1 MSVLLIA
8 IKDAVGGWRALAF
21 LLLALLVAG
30 VAKLGMD
37 QRDAA
42 RAALTEHLWADQAT
56 AAKQQADMQAAMDR
70 QRADL
75 AAQQQ
80 DFENRRQAREHEVEN
95 LLADARAG
103 TVRLRERFTCPAGT
117 GVSGAAGAAGTAVDA
132 APRGLSA
139 ADADFLVRFA
149 AECDAVAAER
159 NLGQRYAR
167 TVSGMEGKRP

>member
-8 IKDAVGGWRALAF
+8 FKDAVGGWRALAF
-21 LLLALLVAG
+21 LLLALLAAG
-30 VAKLGMD
+30 TAKVWMG

-42 RAALTEHLWADQAT
+42 RRDLAAHLQADQVAAT
-56 AAKQQADMQAAMDR
+56 RQQADMQARQRR
-70 QRADL
+70 QRAEL

-80 DFENRRQAREHEVEN
+80 DFESRRLQRESEVDR

-103 TVRLRERFTCPAGT
+103 AVRLRQRFTCPASAAVPSTAGT
-117 GVSGAAGAAGTAVDA
+117 AGAADDG

-139 ADADFLVRFA
+139 ADAEFLVRFA
-149 AECDAVAAER
+149 AQCDAVVAER

-167 TVSGMEGKRP
+167 TVSGMGSDRP